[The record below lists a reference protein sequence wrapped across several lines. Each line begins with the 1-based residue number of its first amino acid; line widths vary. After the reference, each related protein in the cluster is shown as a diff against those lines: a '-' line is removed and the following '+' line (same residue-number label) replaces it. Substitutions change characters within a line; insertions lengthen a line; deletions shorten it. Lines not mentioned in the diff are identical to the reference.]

1 MDNNRE
7 ANLGFRL
14 DHYFVLEFSDNYHFF
29 YFS

>member
-14 DHYFVLEFSDNYHFF
+14 DHYFVLEFSDNYYF